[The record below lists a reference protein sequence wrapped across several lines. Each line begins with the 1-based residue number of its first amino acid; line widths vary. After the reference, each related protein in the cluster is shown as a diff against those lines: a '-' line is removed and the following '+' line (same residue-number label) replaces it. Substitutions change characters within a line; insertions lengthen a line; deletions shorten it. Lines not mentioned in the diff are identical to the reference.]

1 MRKSLL
7 IAALTLVGA
16 LMLSAPTAQAQSS
29 RTINGIIVDSSTG
42 EGLVGATVMV
52 KNANQGVT
60 SGKNGEYS
68 ITVKNANDKT
78 VLVYSYMGMK
88 DLEEVVGKRKMINV
102 ALESDA
108 TMMDEIEITTG
119 YGVVQKR
126 SDLTGS
132 AFQVNSEQ
140 LVQMPAARID
150 NMLAGLVP
158 GVSIEQGSDATRV
171 RYTTRIRGDAS
182 LSASSEPLWI
192 VDGVPIY
199 TGDKTTVSGTNA
211 TVSPLSFIN
220 PEDIE
225 SMTVLKDA
233 ATTALYGADGAN
245 GVILVTTKQGR
256 SQKTRLTASLRY
268 GVSSLDDRTRIKYMN
283 AEQWRAY
290 AMEAWLNAGEKAEH
304 FPYQDNE
311 YNHYSTTDTDWFKV
325 YNGLGQTTQVNL
337 SASGGNQNMT
347 SYVSGGY
354 FKQNS
359 TTIGDMQE
367 RISLRS
373 KNDYKISRHVRLN
386 VNISGS
392 YNNNDLF
399 SANGLY
405 TLTELPIYGPYEL
418 DGVTPRLYN
427 YYYRKNAVT
436 GEYELHKA
444 KFHSNEV
451 PNRMYND
458 DNQKTFSGDAN
469 VRLEWEPIKGLS
481 FTTQNGASYTSTA
494 EAIYDSR
501 NTLDGMSESGLN
513 GYSRRAGVFSLTANS
528 INRAN
533 FNRTFGKHKI
543 GALAAIEFVHK
554 EYRTMNVTG
563 RGFAN
568 DFIKELAYVDSST
581 LNGSS
586 NMKYT
591 RSLSYL
597 GQFSYSYDQ
606 RYYVTLTARKQ
617 GYSSF
622 SKYAR
627 FGNFSA
633 VGLSWNVHNEPW
645 FDKSVITQL
654 KLKGSY
660 GNSGNSRVDTS
671 SAYGAYSYGD
681 GNTYGGSM
689 GATQSK
695 VPNPGLSWE
704 NTRTTNVGVSL
715 SLWDRITL
723 EVEGYEKYTDNLLYD
738 GRVSMVITDGGVT
751 RNVGEI
757 QNLGYEITL
766 STVNIKTPDFEWR
779 TDFNGSHND
788 NLIVKLYKGNHTGFF
803 DTVWME
809 GASKNH
815 WWLVRWAGVD
825 PSTGRPMWYDKD
837 GNLTF
842 SFSYDNRVINPDY
855 SKVPLLEGGFIN
867 TFRYKNLS
875 LRIQANYQFGGY
887 DMCSSIGVDD
897 GNSAI
902 DENASVNALEHWRE
916 PGDLSINPKII
927 NDNGSLGSMGSTRFL
942 YDRTNIQIK
951 TVALTY
957 TVPKNLCKRVGIQG
971 ASISLLADN
980 PYIWTPGYSP
990 DKNSYQN
997 YAFGRAGR
1005 SRTFSGELS
1014 LTF

>member
-1 MRKSLL
+1 MKKFGLRVVFAVMMALAVSL
-7 IAALTLVGA
+7 T
-16 LMLSAPTAQAQSS
+16 SAYAQGE
-29 RTINGIIVDSSTG
+29 RTIKGRIVDGTTG
-42 EGLVGATVMV
+42 EALVGATVMV
-52 KNANQGVT
+52 KDAQTGIA
-60 SGKNGEYS
+60 SGRNGEYV
-68 ITVKNANDKT
+68 IKIKGATDQT
-78 VLVYSYMGMK
+78 VLVYSYMGME
-88 DLEEVVGKRKMINV
+88 DQEITIGKRTTIDV
-102 ALESDA
+102 AMLGGA
-108 TMMDEIEITTG
+108 TVMEEIEITTG

-132 AFQVNSEQ
+132 AFQVNSES

-171 RYTTRIRGDAS
+171 RYSTRIRGDAS

-199 TGDKTTVSGTNA
+199 TGDKTSVAGTST

-220 PEDIE
+220 PDDIE

-256 SQKTRLTASLRY
+256 SQKTRLNVALRY
-268 GVSSLDDRTRIKYMN
+268 GISSLDNATRIKYMN
-283 AEQWRAY
+283 AEQWKEY
-290 AMEAWLNAGEKAEH
+290 AMEAWVNSGEKPEN
-304 FPYQDNE
+304 FPYRDNE
-311 YNHYSTTDTDWFKV
+311 FTKYTGVDTDWFDV
-325 YNGLGQTTQVNL
+325 YNGIGQTTQVNL
-337 SASGGNQNMT
+337 SASGGSKDVTN
-347 SYVSGGY
+347 YVSGSY

-373 KNDYKISRHVRLN
+373 KSDYKLSRTVRLN
-386 VNISGS
+386 FNLSGS
-392 YNNNDLF
+392 YNNNELF
-399 SANGLY
+399 AANGLY
-405 TLTELPIYGPYEL
+405 TLTELPIYTPFEE
-418 DGVTPRLYN
+418 DGVTPKLYN

-436 GEYELHKA
+436 GEYELYKS

-451 PNRMYND
+451 PNRMYSDN
-458 DNQKTFSGDAN
+458 NQKTFSGDAN
-469 VRLEWEPIKGLS
+469 VRLEWEPIKGLT
-481 FTTQNGASYTSTA
+481 FTSQNGASYTSTA

-513 GYSRRAGVFSLTANS
+513 GYSRRAAVFSLTANS
-528 INRAN
+528 INRMN
-533 FNRTFGKHKI
+533 FNRTFGKHKV

-554 EYRTMNVTG
+554 EYRQMYVTG

-568 DFIKELAYVDSST
+568 DFIKEIAYADGSSID
-581 LNGSS
+581 GSS

-606 RYYVTLTARKQ
+606 RYYLTLTARKQ

-627 FGNFSA
+627 FGDFSA
-633 VGLSWNVHNEPW
+633 IGLSWNMHNEPW
-645 FDKSVITQL
+645 FDKSVITLL
-654 KLKGSY
+654 KFKGSY

-671 SAYGAYSYGD
+671 SALGSYAYGD

-689 GATQSK
+689 GATISK

-704 NTRTTNVGVSL
+704 NTRTTNVGVMITL
-715 SLWDRITL
+715 LDRITL

-738 GRVSMVITDGGVT
+738 GRVSMVITDNGVT

-757 QNLGYEITL
+757 QNLGIEFTL
-766 STVNIKTPDFEWR
+766 STVNVQTPDFEWR
-779 TDFNGSHND
+779 TDINGSHND

-825 PSTGRPMWYDKD
+825 PATGRPMWYDKN

-855 SKVPLLEGGFIN
+855 SKVPILEGGIIN
-867 TFRYKNLS
+867 TLRYKNFS
-875 LRIQANYQFGGY
+875 LRIQANYQLGGY
-887 DMCSSIGVDD
+887 DMCSSIGIDD
-897 GNSAI
+897 GNEAI
-902 DENASVNALEHWRE
+902 SENASVNAMEHWRE
-916 PGDLSINPKII
+916 PGDLSINPKIV
-927 NDNGSLGSMGSTRFL
+927 NDNDALGSMGSTRFL
-942 YDRTNIQIK
+942 YDRTNVQIK
-951 TVALTY
+951 TVSLTY
-957 TVPKNLCKRVGIQG
+957 TVPKRVCNRLGVRG
-971 ASISLLADN
+971 ANVTLLADN

-990 DKNSYQN
+990 YKNSYQN

-1005 SRTFSGELS
+1005 SRTFSAELS

>member
-1 MRKSLL
+1 MKKFGLRVVFAVMMALAVSL
-7 IAALTLVGA
+7 T
-16 LMLSAPTAQAQSS
+16 SAYAQGE
-29 RTINGIIVDSSTG
+29 RTIKGRIVDGTTG
-42 EGLVGATVMV
+42 EALVGATVMV
-52 KNANQGVT
+52 KDAQTGIA
-60 SGKNGEYS
+60 SGRNGEYV
-68 ITVKNANDKT
+68 IKIKGATDQT
-78 VLVYSYMGMK
+78 VLVYSYMGME
-88 DLEEVVGKRKMINV
+88 DQEITIGKRTTIDV
-102 ALESDA
+102 AMLGGA
-108 TMMDEIEITTG
+108 TVMEEIEITTG

-132 AFQVNSEQ
+132 AFQVNSES

-171 RYTTRIRGDAS
+171 RYSTRIRGDAS

-199 TGDKTTVSGTNA
+199 TGDKTSVAGTST

-220 PEDIE
+220 PDDIE

-256 SQKTRLTASLRY
+256 SQKTRLNVALRY
-268 GVSSLDDRTRIKYMN
+268 GISSLDNATRIKYMN
-283 AEQWRAY
+283 AEQWKEY
-290 AMEAWLNAGEKAEH
+290 AMEAWVNSGEKPEN
-304 FPYQDNE
+304 FPYRDNE
-311 YNHYSTTDTDWFKV
+311 FTKYTGVDTDWFDV
-325 YNGLGQTTQVNL
+325 YNGIGQTTQVNL
-337 SASGGNQNMT
+337 SASGGSKDVTN
-347 SYVSGGY
+347 YVSGSY

-373 KNDYKISRHVRLN
+373 KSDYKLSRTVRLN
-386 VNISGS
+386 FNLSGS
-392 YNNNDLF
+392 YNNNELF
-399 SANGLY
+399 AANGLY
-405 TLTELPIYGPYEL
+405 TLTELPIYTPFEE
-418 DGVTPRLYN
+418 DGVTPKLYN

-436 GEYELHKA
+436 GEYELYKS

-451 PNRMYND
+451 PNRMYSDN
-458 DNQKTFSGDAN
+458 NQKTFSGDAN
-469 VRLEWEPIKGLS
+469 VRLEWEPIKGLT
-481 FTTQNGASYTSTA
+481 FTSQNGASYTSTA
-494 EAIYDSR
+494 EAIYNSR

-513 GYSRRAGVFSLTANS
+513 GYSRRAAVFSLTANS
-528 INRAN
+528 INRMN
-533 FNRTFGKHKI
+533 FNRTFGKHKV

-554 EYRTMNVTG
+554 EYRQMYVTG

-568 DFIKELAYVDSST
+568 DFIKEIAYADGSSID
-581 LNGSS
+581 GSS

-606 RYYVTLTARKQ
+606 RYYLTLTARKQ

-627 FGNFSA
+627 FGDFSA
-633 VGLSWNVHNEPW
+633 IGLSWNMHNEPW
-645 FDKSVITQL
+645 FDKSVITLL
-654 KLKGSY
+654 KFKGSY

-671 SAYGAYSYGD
+671 SALGSYAYGD

-689 GATQSK
+689 GATISK

-704 NTRTTNVGVSL
+704 NTRTTNVGVMITL
-715 SLWDRITL
+715 LDRITL

-738 GRVSMVITDGGVT
+738 GRVSMVITDNGVT

-757 QNLGYEITL
+757 QNLGIEFTL
-766 STVNIKTPDFEWR
+766 STVNVQTPDFEWR
-779 TDFNGSHND
+779 TDINGSHND

-825 PSTGRPMWYDKD
+825 PATGRPMWYDKN

-855 SKVPLLEGGFIN
+855 SKVPILEGGIIN
-867 TFRYKNLS
+867 TLRYKNFS
-875 LRIQANYQFGGY
+875 LRIQANYQLGGY
-887 DMCSSIGVDD
+887 DMCSSIGIDD
-897 GNSAI
+897 GNEAI
-902 DENASVNALEHWRE
+902 SENASVNAMEHWRE
-916 PGDLSINPKII
+916 PGDLSINPKIV
-927 NDNGSLGSMGSTRFL
+927 NDNDALGSMGSTRFL
-942 YDRTNIQIK
+942 YDRTNVQIK
-951 TVALTY
+951 TVSLTY
-957 TVPKNLCKRVGIQG
+957 TVPKRVCNRLGVRG
-971 ASISLLADN
+971 ANVTLLADN

-990 DKNSYQN
+990 YKNSYQN

-1005 SRTFSGELS
+1005 SRTFSAELS